1 MADADDNFLLAIAPS
16 LAKAQIIE
24 VRVKQAT
31 DGEYELGLAELDPIL
46 FVASANTITEIRDG
60 LADPIVSPGYDPY
73 IAKKLITDRF
83 RVRGTKG
90 DPFDYYLKAPG
101 GAADAVATVVQAA
114 SGAPTETRLLYL
126 DLVKVMILEE
136 VWKAKTQMGQALLAA
151 YFLEAWILGNAAMS
165 GVGAGG
171 NATAMSLGG
180 ASLSLGGA
188 GAMPSAA
195 ALSASAAFGQPFL
208 LLANSVGVTP
218 LWS

>member
-16 LAKAQIIE
+16 LAKAQILE

-31 DGEYELGLAELDPIL
+31 DGEYELGLAELDPLL
-46 FVASANTITEIRDG
+46 FVASASTITEIRDG
-60 LADPIVSPGYDPY
+60 LADPIVSPDYDPY

-101 GAADAVATVVQAA
+101 GAADAVVTVVQAA
-114 SGAPTETRLLYL
+114 SGVPTETRLLYL
-126 DLVKVMILEE
+126 DLVKVMILED

-151 YFLEAWILGNAAMS
+151 YFLEAWILGNAAMA

-195 ALSASAAFGQPFL
+195 ELSASAAFGQPFL
-208 LLANSVGVTP
+208 LLASSIGVTP